1 MQLISS
7 LVATVDDDACN
18 GCKACLRACRYSA
31 LTWVH
36 GEASVWVD
44 VWQCTGC
51 GSCET
56 ACPLGAL
63 RLMARSNGRG

>member
-1 MQLISS
+1 MQVISP
-7 LVATVDDDACN
+7 LVAEVDDATCD
-18 GCKACLRACRYSA
+18 GCKACLRACRYNA

-56 ACPLGAL
+56 ACVPGAL
-63 RLMARSNGRG
+63 RLAARSSGSG